1 MGFWL
6 ASPRM
11 AQSSHE
17 GLAQVLPN
25 ARDPDDR
32 EEKALNA
39 FDDVG
44 LDQDGFEGNF
54 IQDFQENLEKKRHA
68 RQSLSLLALF
78 FVSLVVGV
86 TRGHPPALCICVFVP
101 GSETFI
107 AISILCLLFTAV
119 AVG

>member
-68 RQSLSLLALF
+68 RQSLSFLALF

-86 TRGHPPALCICVFVP
+86 ICVFVP

-119 AVG
+119 AVGVIYNLE